1 MAKPILEDQA
11 VDYTKP
17 FTVELSFRGADGIT
31 RTVVKETYPLK
42 SMVKNMEQRGVQAPW
57 DSEVR
62 CDGLLR

>member
-1 MAKPILEDQA
+1 MAETDSNVL
-11 VDYTKP
+11 DYNRP

-42 SMVKNMEQRGVQAPW
+42 AMVKNMEQRGVRAPW

-62 CDGLLR
+62 